1 MKTYTTP
8 TIKMTVKG
16 AADLLENAQSV
27 IVTMRCENGQQD
39 FVPSIEGTELSWTL
53 TQEQTAQMCGRVDVE
68 ATIKANDGSVAKT
81 ETKKFSIEHA
91 VKECEV

>member
-8 TIKMTVKG
+8 TIKLTVRDG
-16 AADLLENAQSV
+16 EDILANAQAV

-39 FVPSIEGTELSWTL
+39 FVPSIGGTELSWTL
-53 TQEQTAQMCGRVDVE
+53 TQAQTAQMCGRVDVE
-68 ATIKANDGSVAKT
+68 ATIKANDGSVIKT